1 MEEEEGPLVKIA
13 GLVEKPLPE
22 EAKSRLAVIGR
33 YILHPEVFS
42 YLDKKVVG
50 ADKEI
55 QLTDAIGRMIGGAPF
70 HGLRFQGK
78 RFDCGDRVEFLEAN
92 LAVALTREDL
102 SEEVSSLIKRY
113 NK

>member
-1 MEEEEGPLVKIA
+1 M
-13 GLVEKPLPE
+13 
-22 EAKSRLAVIGR
+22 
-33 YILHPEVFS
+33 HPEVFS
-42 YLDKKVVG
+42 HLDKKVVG
-50 ADKEI
+50 ADEEI
-55 QLTDAIGRMIGGAPF
+55 QLNDDIDMMIGGAPF

-113 NK
+113 II